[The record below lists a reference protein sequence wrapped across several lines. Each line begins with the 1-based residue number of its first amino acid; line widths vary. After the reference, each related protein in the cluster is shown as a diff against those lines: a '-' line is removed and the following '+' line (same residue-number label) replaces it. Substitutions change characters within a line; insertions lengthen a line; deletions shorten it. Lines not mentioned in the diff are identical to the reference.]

1 MSLTTE
7 ILILLIT
14 GAAVGFAS
22 GMLGVGG
29 CFIMVPVQF
38 WLLKSLGVDPTIA
51 IRVAFGTNLMVVL
64 PTSISGAITH
74 YYKGSVRLKQGM
86 LLGISAFAGSF
97 LGAYIASKTPGAV
110 LTEAFGIA
118 VVLGAI
124 RMATAKPIKQEEEP
138 VDSVWIYVICGILLG
153 IVSGIIGIGGGV
165 LMVPVMV
172 LALRFKM
179 HEAIGTSML
188 MMAFSAL
195 GGAISYLI
203 NGLGVAGLPLYS
215 TGYINWVQFL
225 ALAATSIPLA
235 VVGSLIAHKV
245 PAKQLKTIF
254 VIVFLYMGL
263 KMMGVFAWLHLP
275 I

>member
-1 MSLTTE
+1 MTILTE
-7 ILILLIT
+7 VIILLIT

-29 CFIMVPVQF
+29 CFIMVPVQY
-38 WLLKSLGVDPTIA
+38 WILQKLGVDPTIA

-74 YYKGSVRLKQGM
+74 NRKGAVRWKQGI

-110 LTEAFGIA
+110 LTKVFGIA

-124 RMATAKPIKQEEEP
+124 RMATAKPMKQEKEI
-138 VDSVWIYVICGILLG
+138 VDNVWTYIICGVLLG

-179 HEAIGTSML
+179 HEAIGTSMV

-195 GGAISYLI
+195 GGAISYMV
-203 NGLGVAGLPLYS
+203 NGLGIAGLPPYS
-215 TGYINWVQFL
+215 TGYVNWVQFG
-225 ALAATSIPLA
+225 ALAATSIPFA
-235 VVGSLIAHKV
+235 AIGSLVSHKV
-245 PAKQLKTIF
+245 PAKQLKLLF
-254 VIVFLYMGL
+254 AIVFLYMGL
-263 KMMGVFAWLHLP
+263 KMIGVFQWLHLP